1 MGRRRVRAQRLPE
14 PTLTPPVSDRRRVVW
29 YEGMTLDPHHLQ
41 QWDRAIRADLDAP
54 VDAVSRYGWGLAHL
68 DLDADRLANGEVA
81 VSAVRAVMPDGLPVR
96 LPQDGPVPAAR
107 DVRDGLGPT
116 ADRVRVYLAI
126 PSVRAGGANVLLDG
140 AAARRETRFIA
151 ETAAVVDDTTGA
163 DERDVQVGRLN
174 ARLLFDGEPRA
185 DFVTVPIAEVVRA
198 ADGTF
203 AADPAYLAPS
213 VQTGATPALDG
224 LVRGLT
230 ERLAARAGEFARRW
244 QAVRNQREISP
255 ADVTA
260 QAVLAAAAASTPRL
274 DHLRRTEAHP
284 SAVFGE
290 MLGLA
295 GRLWAAVPG
304 TGPSPS
310 DLPHYDHAEPT
321 GPFRELVAAIDQLL
335 GGRAPKQNYTR
346 VPFVRRRANLFQAA
360 LAPELMAAPDLVL
373 AVRREGVSPEHL
385 RQMLPQMLRI
395 ASPDTIEA
403 VIRSAT
409 LALAVQAAPTPPS
422 GLPVDP
428 RAAYFVPRRSGP
440 FWDAIRDAGAM
451 ALFTPSEF
459 ADAEF
464 ELLAPTPG

>member
-1 MGRRRVRAQRLPE
+1 M
-14 PTLTPPVSDRRRVVW
+14 SDRRRVVW

-41 QWDRAIRADLDAP
+41 QWDRAVRADLDAR

-68 DLDADRLANGEVA
+68 EIDADRLANGEVA
-81 VSAVRAVMPDGLPVR
+81 VSAVRGVMPDGLPIR

-116 ADRVRVYLAI
+116 ADRVRVFLAV
-126 PSVRAGGANVLLDG
+126 PSVRAGGVNVLMDG
-140 AAARRETRFIA
+140 AAARRETRFVA
-151 ETAAVVDDTTGA
+151 ETIAVADDTTGT

-174 ARLLFDGEPRA
+174 ARLLFDGEPRE
-185 DFVTVPIAEVVRA
+185 DLVTLALAEVTRA

-203 AADPAYLAPS
+203 AADPGFVAPS
-213 VQTGATPALDG
+213 TQTGATGALDA
-224 LVRGLT
+224 LVRRTT

-255 ADVTA
+255 GDVTA
-260 QAVLAAAAASTPRL
+260 QALLSAAAEYTPRL
-274 DHLRRTEAHP
+274 DHLRKTEAHP
-284 SAVFGE
+284 SVVFGE
-290 MLGLA
+290 LAGLA

-304 TGPSPS
+304 TGPAPS
-310 DLPHYDHAEPT
+310 ELPSYDHAEPT
-321 GPFRELVAAIDQLL
+321 APFRDLAAAIDQLL

-346 VPFVRRRANLFQAA
+346 VPLVRRRANLFHAD
-360 LAPELMAAPDLVL
+360 LAPEVLEAPGLVL

-385 RQMLPQMLRI
+385 RQVLPQMLRI

-440 FWDAIRDAGAM
+440 FWDAIRDAGAV